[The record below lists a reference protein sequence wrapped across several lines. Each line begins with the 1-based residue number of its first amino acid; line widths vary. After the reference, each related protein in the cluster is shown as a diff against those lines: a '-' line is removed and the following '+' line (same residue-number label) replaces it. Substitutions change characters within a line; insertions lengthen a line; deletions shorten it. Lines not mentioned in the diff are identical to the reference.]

1 MSGVVVL
8 LLRVLLVAAL
18 YGFLG
23 FALYVLWQQ
32 LEQTSERIAR
42 RETPSIQLRMGTDK
56 QTAVELTFAQ
66 SEVTVGRDPLSDVPL
81 QDEAVSVRH
90 ALLTFHHGQWW
101 IQDLGSKNGT
111 RLNSQAVGGATVLT
125 NGDEIQCGQSHFRVA
140 LQGGLAN
147 QVAPSQGGSN
157 A

>member
-8 LLRVLLVAAL
+8 LLRVLLVSAL

-23 FALYVLWQQ
+23 FALWVLWQQ
-32 LEQTSERIAR
+32 LEQTSERIAKR
-42 RETPSIQLRMGTDK
+42 SIPSIRLKMGTEN
-56 QTAVELTFAQ
+56 QTAVEVTFSQ
-66 SEVTVGRDPLSDVPL
+66 SEVSVGRDPLSDVPL

-90 ALLTFHHGQWW
+90 ALLRFHHGQWW

-140 LQGGLAN
+140 LEGGLAN
-147 QVAPSQGGSN
+147 QASTSQGGSN